1 MISNKMRKK
10 DEEVEQT
17 LENILKQQLNLLKE
31 YYKVLIVL

>member
-31 YYKVLIVL
+31 YDKVLIVL